1 MLVLGFQNRGKKD
14 IWHYEIKKVVI
25 CCGIEKNYINLHIH

>member
-1 MLVLGFQNRGKKD
+1 MLEKKRLD
-14 IWHYEIKKVVI
+14 EIKKVVI